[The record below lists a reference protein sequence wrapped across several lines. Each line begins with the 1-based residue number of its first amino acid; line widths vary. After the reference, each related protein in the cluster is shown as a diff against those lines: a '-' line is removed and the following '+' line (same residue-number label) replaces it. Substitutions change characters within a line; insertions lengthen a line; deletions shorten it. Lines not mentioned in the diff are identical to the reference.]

1 MEKENKMVKEIDT
14 DLELTEEDIQ
24 HLLKSEE
31 DVRMGRVYTTEEVI
45 KYLEKECGFE
55 YYDI

>member
-1 MEKENKMVKEIDT
+1 MENNKMVKEINT

-31 DVRMGRVYTTEEVI
+31 DVRMGRVGTMEEFFEKLEREHGF
-45 KYLEKECGFE
+45 KYYKN
-55 YYDI
+55 

>member
-1 MEKENKMVKEIDT
+1 MEKESKIIKEVDT
-14 DLELTEEDIQ
+14 EFELTEEDIQ

-31 DVRMGRVYTTEEVI
+31 DIRMGRVYTTEEVI
-45 KYLEKECGFE
+45 KYLEQECGFE